1 MIYLT
6 QTDTTAGFLS
16 KDLSEINAIKSRPL
30 DKPCLITTAKFSEL
44 NKLVR
49 VPNRYKN
56 FIRRA
61 KKTTF
66 LYPNKTAVRV
76 VKNCNHEKFLSN
88 FDWFYSTSA
97 NLHGLKFDEN
107 WAKSVADVVIDSEF
121 FEGKSSKMYKI
132 SHRKL
137 LKIR

>member
-1 MIYLT
+1 MIYLA

-16 KDLSEINAIKSRPL
+16 KDLRKINAIKARL
-30 DKPCLITTAKFSEL
+30 VDKPCLIATAKFSEL

-56 FIRRA
+56 FVRKA

-66 LYPNKTAVRV
+66 LYPNKRAIRV
-76 VKNCNHEKFLSN
+76 VKNCEHEKFLLQ
-88 FDWFYSTSA
+88 FDWLYSTSA

-107 WAKSVADVVIDSEF
+107 WAKSVVDIIVDKQL